1 MIIGGSAYYELLWD
15 NYRPQ
20 GGKWVKMSK
29 EETKEYDNDLTISA
43 IFALDMDN
51 SSEDSDYPDDIDEFE
66 YNKDNHAIFPFQVGH
81 PLELII
87 K

>member
-1 MIIGGSAYYELLWD
+1 MIIGSSAYYELLWD

-43 IFALDMDN
+43 IFASDMDN

-66 YNKDNHAIFPFQVGH
+66 YNKDGHAIFPFQVGH